1 MTVKGSQ
8 QKIVLVTGK
17 GGVGKS
23 LIAAA
28 IASDRAKAGRKTLL
42 VELGDTS
49 YYQDLFGMAQV
60 THHPVPTK
68 YGFDLALWGGESSL
82 REYVLHYLRME
93 KLYNLF
99 FDNRV
104 MRALVNVAPGLP
116 EIAMLGK
123 ITSGIRNVGPELA
136 YDDIIVDSFASGHAM
151 ALLKTPR
158 GMKEAIPLGPMGHH
172 SAEIDQVL
180 RDKNITSVVVVT
192 LLEELPVVE
201 SVELVNELRKE
212 FGLKPTII
220 ANKVLVT
227 EIPTHEVTKEA
238 ENSNSSLNEFAKF
251 INGTTKRQSELLER
265 LRESSANIVQIPQV
279 FDTSVDQLMKE
290 VGEAIAQSKV
300 RNL

>member
-1 MTVKGSQ
+1 MNSQ
-8 QKIVLVTGK
+8 QKIVFVTGK

-28 IASDRAKAGRKTLL
+28 IASERAKSGRKTLL
-42 VELGDTS
+42 VELGDSS
-49 YYQDLFGMAQV
+49 YYQDLFSLTDV
-60 THHPVPTK
+60 THHPAPTK

-123 ITSGIRNVGPELA
+123 ITSGIRKVGPPLN
-136 YDDIIVDSFASGHAM
+136 YDVIVVDCFASGHAL
-151 ALLKTPR
+151 ALLKTAR

-172 SAEIDQVL
+172 SAEIDIVL
-180 RDKNITSVVVVT
+180 RNKEITSVVVVT

-201 SVELVNELRKE
+201 SLELVSDLKSE
-212 FGLKPTII
+212 FGLEPLIV
-220 ANKVLVT
+220 ANRVLKCPVSS
-227 EIPTHEVTKEA
+227 EEVTAEA
-238 ENSNSSLNEFAKF
+238 GKSDSSLNEFAKF
-251 INGTTKRQSELLER
+251 ILGTQARQTEMLER
-265 LRESSANIVQIPQV
+265 LEKFKVIEVPQV
-279 FDTSVDQLMKE
+279 FDTQVDRLIEQAGVSLS
-290 VGEAIAQSKV
+290 GV
-300 RNL
+300 RL

>member
-8 QKIVLVTGK
+8 QKIVFVTGK

-28 IASDRAKAGRKTLL
+28 IASDRAKSGRRTLL

-49 YYQDLFGMAQV
+49 YYQDLFGLPDV
-60 THHPVPTK
+60 THHPSTTK

-123 ITSGIRNVGPELA
+123 ITSGIRKVGPSLN
-136 YDDIIVDSFASGHAM
+136 YDDIIVDCFASGHAL
-151 ALLKTPR
+151 ALLKTAR

-172 SAEIDQVL
+172 SAEIDLVL
-180 RDKNITSVVVVT
+180 CDKDVTSVVVVT

-201 SVELVNELRKE
+201 SLELVRDLQAE
-212 FGLKPTII
+212 FGLEATIV
-220 ANKVLVT
+220 ANRVLKSPVS
-227 EIPTHEVTKEA
+227 ENEVKAEA
-238 ENSNSSLNEFAKF
+238 ARSDSSLKEFANF
-251 INGTTKRQSELLER
+251 VLGTQNRQAELISR
-265 LRESSANIVQIPQV
+265 LKMQTSTIVEVPQV
-279 FDTSVDQLMKE
+279 FDTHVDQLLRE
-290 VGEAIAQSKV
+290 TGASLPQVDE
-300 RNL
+300 L

>member
-8 QKIVLVTGK
+8 QKIVFVTGK

-28 IASDRAKAGRKTLL
+28 IASERAKSGRRTLL

-49 YYQDLFGMAQV
+49 YYQDLFSLPEV
-60 THHPVPTK
+60 THHPASTK

-123 ITSGIRNVGPELA
+123 ITSGIRKVGPALN
-136 YDDIIVDSFASGHAM
+136 YDDIIVDCFASGHAL
-151 ALLKTPR
+151 ALLKTAR

-172 SAEIDQVL
+172 SAEIDLVL
-180 RDKNITSVVVVT
+180 RDKNVTSVVVVT

-201 SVELVNELRKE
+201 SLELVSDLQKE
-212 FGLKPTII
+212 FGLEAVIV
-220 ANKVLVT
+220 ANRVLKAPVSAD
-227 EIPTHEVTKEA
+227 EIKAEA
-238 ENSNSSLNEFAKF
+238 EKSDSSLKEFAKF
-251 INGTTKRQSELLER
+251 ILGTEKRQAELIERLKQQTTKIAEVPQIFDTTADQL
-265 LRESSANIVQIPQV
+265 LREAGASLPQA
-279 FDTSVDQLMKE
+279 
-290 VGEAIAQSKV
+290 GE
-300 RNL
+300 L

>member
-1 MTVKGSQ
+1 MTAKSSQ
-8 QKIVLVTGK
+8 QKIVFVTGK

-28 IASDRAKAGRKTLL
+28 IASERAKLGRKTLL

-49 YYQDLFGMAQV
+49 YYQDLFSLPEL
-60 THHPVPTK
+60 THHPMATK

-123 ITSGIRNVGPELA
+123 ITSGIRNVGPQLN
-136 YDDIIVDSFASGHAM
+136 YDDIIVDSFASGHAL

-172 SAEIDQVL
+172 SAEIDLVL
-180 RDKNITSVVVVT
+180 RDPGITSVVVVS

-201 SVELVNELRKE
+201 SLELVADLKRE
-212 FGLKPTII
+212 FGMQPTIV
-220 ANKVLVT
+220 ANRVMNSPVT
-227 EIPTHEVTKEA
+227 ADEIKAQA
-238 ENSNSSLNEFAKF
+238 ENSDSPLNDFAKF
-251 INGTTKRQSELLER
+251 VLGTQKRQTELLER
-265 LRESSANIVQIPQV
+265 LKQGAAKVIQVPQV
-279 FDTSVDQLMKE
+279 FDTKVAELMTD
-290 VGEAIAQSKV
+290 VGSSIAEAKD
-300 RNL
+300 L

>member
-1 MTVKGSQ
+1 MPFKGSQ
-8 QKIVLVTGK
+8 QKIVFVTGK

-28 IASDRAKAGRKTLL
+28 IASERAKLGRRTLL

-49 YYQDLFGMAQV
+49 YYQDLFSLPEV
-60 THHPVPTK
+60 THNPAKTQ

-123 ITSGIRNVGPELA
+123 ITSGIRKVGPELK
-136 YDDIIVDSFASGHAM
+136 YDDIIVDSFASGHAL

-180 RDKNITSVVVVT
+180 RDPKYTSVVVVT

-201 SVELVNELRKE
+201 SLELIADIQSE
-212 FGLKPTII
+212 FGLKPTVI
-220 ANKVLVT
+220 ANRVLNA
-227 EIPTHEVTKEA
+227 PMSAQEVKA
-238 ENSNSSLNEFAKF
+238 ESQNEKSSLKEFAKYLE
-251 INGTTKRQSELLER
+251 GTQTRQDALLQR
-265 LRESSANIVQIPQV
+265 LMRATDSVVEVPQV
-279 FDTSVDQLMKE
+279 FDTRVAKLLEATGKA
-290 VGEAIAQSKV
+290 VAKKTGE
-300 RNL
+300 L

>member
-1 MTVKGSQ
+1 MNSQ
-8 QKIVLVTGK
+8 QKIVFVTGK

-28 IASDRAKAGRKTLL
+28 IASERAKAGRKTLL

-49 YYQDLFGMAQV
+49 YYQDLFGLSNV
-60 THHPVPTK
+60 THHPAATK

-93 KLYNLF
+93 KLYKLF

-123 ITSGIRNVGPELA
+123 ITSGIRKVGPPLN
-136 YDDIIVDSFASGHAM
+136 YDEIIVDCFASGHAL
-151 ALLKTPR
+151 ALLKTAR

-172 SAEIDQVL
+172 SAEIDVVL
-180 RDKNITSVVVVT
+180 RNKKTTSVVVVT

-201 SVELVNELRKE
+201 SLELLRDLQNE
-212 FGLKPTII
+212 FGLEATIV
-220 ANKVLVT
+220 ANRVLKSPVAAD
-227 EIPTHEVTKEA
+227 EVAAEA
-238 ENSNSSLNEFAKF
+238 GKSDSNLNEFAKF
-251 INGTTKRQSELLER
+251 ILGTEKRQAELIER
-265 LRESSANIVQIPQV
+265 LKHQTETIAEVPQI
-279 FDTSVDQLMKE
+279 FDTNVDQLLRE
-290 VGEAIAQSKV
+290 AGASLPRAGE
-300 RNL
+300 L

>member
-1 MTVKGSQ
+1 MPFKGRQ
-8 QKIVLVTGK
+8 QKIVFVTGK

-28 IASDRAKAGRKTLL
+28 IASERAKLGRKTLL

-49 YYQDLFGMAQV
+49 YYQDLFSLSEV
-60 THHPVPTK
+60 THLPSKTR

-123 ITSGIRNVGPELA
+123 ITSGIRNVGPELK
-136 YDDIIVDSFASGHAM
+136 YDDIIVDSFASGHAL

-172 SAEIDQVL
+172 SAEIDEVL
-180 RDKNITSVVVVT
+180 RDPKLTSVVVVT

-201 SVELVNELRKE
+201 SLELIADLQKE
-212 FGLKPTII
+212 FGLKPTIV
-220 ANKVLVT
+220 ANRVLNAPVQAK
-227 EIPTHEVTKEA
+227 EIKAEA
-238 ENSNSSLNEFAKF
+238 ESKDSSLSEFAKY
-251 INGTTKRQSELLER
+251 IQGTQKRQDDLLQR
-265 LRESSANIVQIPQV
+265 LMRATDNVVEVPQV
-279 FDTSVDQLMKE
+279 FDTDVDKLLEETGRVVSKKI
-290 VGEAIAQSKV
+290 GE
-300 RNL
+300 L

>member
-8 QKIVLVTGK
+8 QKIVFVTGK

-28 IASDRAKAGRKTLL
+28 IASERAKSGRRTLL

-49 YYQDLFGMAQV
+49 YYQDLFSLPEV
-60 THHPVPTK
+60 THHPSTTK

-123 ITSGIRNVGPELA
+123 ITSGIRKVGPPLN
-136 YDDIIVDSFASGHAM
+136 YDDIIVDCFASGHAL
-151 ALLKTPR
+151 ALLKTAR

-172 SAEIDQVL
+172 SAEIDLVL
-180 RDKNITSVVVVT
+180 RDKNFTSVVVVT

-201 SVELVNELRKE
+201 SLELVRDLHKE
-212 FGLKPTII
+212 FGLEATIV
-220 ANKVLVT
+220 ANRVLKSPVRD
-227 EIPTHEVTKEA
+227 EEVKAEA
-238 ENSNSSLNEFAKF
+238 GKSDSSLKEFAKF
-251 INGTTKRQSELLER
+251 VIGTQSRQRELLQRFEKTKVI
-265 LRESSANIVQIPQV
+265 EVPQV
-279 FDTSVDQLMKE
+279 FDTHVDSLIEQAGASLL
-290 VGEAIAQSKV
+290 GG
-300 RNL
+300 RL